1 MASNIAL
8 SLFSLGGDDVRGFE
22 RRPRSGGDIPESAI
36 LIELQPRGAFVKVT
50 AMDQRTLTEVS
61 IVGDA
66 SKSQS
71 ELKQLAAQKL
81 RYVLARR
88 KDGARR
94 S

>member
-1 MASNIAL
+1 M
-8 SLFSLGGDDVRGFE
+8 RGFE
-22 RRPRSGGDIPESAI
+22 RRSRSADEIPETAI
-36 LIELQPRGAFVKVT
+36 LIEMQPRGAFVKVT

-71 ELKQLAAQKL
+71 ELRKLAAQKL

-88 KDGARR
+88 ADGARR
-94 S
+94 